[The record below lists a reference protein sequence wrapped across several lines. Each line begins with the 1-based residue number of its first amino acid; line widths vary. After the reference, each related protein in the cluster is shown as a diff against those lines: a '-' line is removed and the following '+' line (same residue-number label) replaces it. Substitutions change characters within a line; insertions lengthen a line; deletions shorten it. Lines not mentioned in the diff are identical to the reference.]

1 MFIYLYFR
9 TTYMKT
15 TRLFSFL
22 ILISLVSNANAQ
34 LRVLSNGRVQ
44 AGLLKDNN
52 EDLGNVTSMQIY
64 GRIGDARAGSKLT
77 FGDFWTILQIKV
89 GMCLLENMEPRI
101 RINFG
106 CMGNWGIYMTTNGYA
121 NNVVAITIRLVILIS
136 CSIRIFV

>member
-1 MFIYLYFR
+1 
-9 TTYMKT
+9 MKT

-77 FGDFWTILQIKV
+77 FGDFGQYANQGWN
-89 GMCLLENMEPRI
+89 GLLENMEPRI

-106 CMGNWGIYMTTNGYA
+106 CMGNWVFI
-121 NNVVAITIRLVILIS
+121 
-136 CSIRIFV
+136 

>member
-77 FGDFWTILQIKV
+77 LVILDNMRIKV

-106 CMGNWGIYMTTNGYA
+106 CMGNWVFI
-121 NNVVAITIRLVILIS
+121 
-136 CSIRIFV
+136 